1 MNRQLRGNLPPNE
14 KANGKNRFL
23 SLLLLF
29 MAFVSVQVYAQD
41 VKVSGTIND
50 SMGPIIGANVIEK
63 GTTNGV
69 ITDVDGKFTLTVS
82 SKDAVIQISY
92 IGFTSQEFKVG
103 NQTVFNIK
111 LSEDTQKLDEVVVV
125 GYGSQRKSDLTGG
138 IVAVGEEKLQMVTTN
153 NLMDKLAGQIPGMNV
168 TTGNAKPGEDQS
180 LRVRGE
186 NSLSAD
192 NSPLI
197 VMDGIP
203 YRFIR

>member
-103 NQTVFNIK
+103 NQTVFINPAK
-111 LSEDTQKLDEVVVV
+111 RKAMAVKNEKRFLKQKRNALKNPGYSHHPVKTQASFKRLL
-125 GYGSQRKSDLTGG
+125 K
-138 IVAVGEEKLQMVTTN
+138 AV
-153 NLMDKLAGQIPGMNV
+153 
-168 TTGNAKPGEDQS
+168 
-180 LRVRGE
+180 
-186 NSLSAD
+186 
-192 NSPLI
+192 
-197 VMDGIP
+197 
-203 YRFIR
+203 

>member
-1 MNRQLRGNLPPNE
+1 
-14 KANGKNRFL
+14 
-23 SLLLLF
+23 
-29 MAFVSVQVYAQD
+29 
-41 VKVSGTIND
+41 
-50 SMGPIIGANVIEK
+50 IGANVIEK

-168 TTGNAKPGEDQS
+168 TT
-180 LRVRGE
+180 
-186 NSLSAD
+186 
-192 NSPLI
+192 
-197 VMDGIP
+197 
-203 YRFIR
+203 

>member
-1 MNRQLRGNLPPNE
+1 M
-14 KANGKNRFL
+14 
-23 SLLLLF
+23 
-29 MAFVSVQVYAQD
+29 
-41 VKVSGTIND
+41 
-50 SMGPIIGANVIEK
+50 
-63 GTTNGV
+63 
-69 ITDVDGKFTLTVS
+69 
-82 SKDAVIQISY
+82 
-92 IGFTSQEFKVG
+92 G

-197 VMDGIP
+197 V
-203 YRFIR
+203 RTVFLTAVH

>member
-69 ITDVDGKFTLTVS
+69 ITDVDGKFTLTVIERCS
-82 SKDAVIQISY
+82 HPDFLHRIYEPGIQSGKSN
-92 IGFTSQEFKVG
+92 GFQH
-103 NQTVFNIK
+103 QTV
-111 LSEDTQKLDEVVVV
+111 
-125 GYGSQRKSDLTGG
+125 
-138 IVAVGEEKLQMVTTN
+138 
-153 NLMDKLAGQIPGMNV
+153 
-168 TTGNAKPGEDQS
+168 
-180 LRVRGE
+180 
-186 NSLSAD
+186 
-192 NSPLI
+192 
-197 VMDGIP
+197 
-203 YRFIR
+203 

>member
-197 VMDGIP
+197 VMVH
-203 YRFIR
+203 